1 MTTQLTFDEEVVQ
14 RLRRIETKLHKW
26 GIKVGLEP
34 AATTMTLSVEE
45 HRDRVIVY
53 VPGYDV
59 TLSQIRRALEAKDV
73 DAAKEDRP
81 IFVVQGEALLGIL
94 RLTGRR

>member
-1 MTTQLTFDEEVVQ
+1 MTQLTYDEEVVQ

-26 GIKVGLEP
+26 GIKAGLEP
-34 AATTMTLSVEE
+34 GATTMTLDVEE

-59 TLSQIRRALEAKDV
+59 TLSQLRRALEEKQV
-73 DAAKEDRP
+73 DAAKDDKP
-81 IFVVQGEALLGIL
+81 IFIVQGEALLGVL